1 MSVCADGSS
10 HPFSKKQPNQKT
22 SVNKV
27 TTIVTGMKF
36 LQKAAFNGKRL
47 SKIKN
52 SSHHFKSQECEMSFI
67 DNCIFQLLQL
77 SLESPSDMII
87 FLIFIVNGRVYKH
100 EF

>member
-1 MSVCADGSS
+1 M
-10 HPFSKKQPNQKT
+10 
-22 SVNKV
+22 
-27 TTIVTGMKF
+27 IVTEMKF

-77 SLESPSDMII
+77 SLESPSYMII